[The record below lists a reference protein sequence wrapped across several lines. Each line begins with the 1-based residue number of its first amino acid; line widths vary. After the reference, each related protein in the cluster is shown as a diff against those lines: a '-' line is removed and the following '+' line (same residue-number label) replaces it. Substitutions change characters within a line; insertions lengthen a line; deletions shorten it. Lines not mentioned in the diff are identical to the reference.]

1 MNQLRLYNQCNFIEV
16 FDSLDNNFFKDQNFL
31 IFKVKNYLHIYNKI
45 ENLNISIT
53 IRNSLLLEALS
64 CQRFFFIH
72 KRNSKKKVL
81 LFTKVTIRD
90 NKFFLLL
97 ETLLHSVLLMQQSKI
112 NLQKLKVP
120 SFDFFFQNKVL
131 NKLSMQILRQNY
143 FIITY

>member
-143 FIITY
+143 FIITH